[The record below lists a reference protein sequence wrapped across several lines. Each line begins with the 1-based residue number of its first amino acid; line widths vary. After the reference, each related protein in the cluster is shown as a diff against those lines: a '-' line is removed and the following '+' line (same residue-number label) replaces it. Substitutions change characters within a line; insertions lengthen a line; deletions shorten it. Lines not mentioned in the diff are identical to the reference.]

1 MMGSKMEEVK
11 HWSGDRYWTDAL
23 EAYYK
28 LREDGQRELTLDL
41 GVIEEELFNGDSP
54 AYKAME
60 AMVSVWQQEGYE
72 GHRGAPR
79 VLLAL
84 LMRLGEIST
93 NVKR

>member
-1 MMGSKMEEVK
+1 MAEIK
-11 HWSGDRYWTDAL
+11 HWAEDRYWTDAL
-23 EAYYK
+23 EEYYK
-28 LREDGQRELTLDL
+28 LREGGQRELTLDL
-41 GVIEEELFNGDSP
+41 EAIESVISNGDGP

-84 LMRLGEIST
+84 LMRLDELSK
-93 NVKR
+93 NAKR